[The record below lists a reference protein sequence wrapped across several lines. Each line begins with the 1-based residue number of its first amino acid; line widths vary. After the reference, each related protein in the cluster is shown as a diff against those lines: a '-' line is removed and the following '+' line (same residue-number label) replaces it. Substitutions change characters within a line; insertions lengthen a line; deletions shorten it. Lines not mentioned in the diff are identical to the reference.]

1 MRYRGRDDEQ
11 SVPDLDQCGTY
22 TSIPS
27 VQEIVVL
34 RTDRVGAEL
43 MRGSREGDWPER
55 PLTITEGNLVL
66 ESIGFEAA
74 LSELSMPHVAAAVSR
89 EHPSNANA
97 SARIR
102 RAALASRLRPASCR
116 SSSADKS
123 RRVIATAIPASP
135 NQHQEQQITS
145 PQITGSHQSR

>member
-1 MRYRGRDDEQ
+1 MPLQRARQLYASTLPRHRFFIDGLRSCAIAAATMSNQ
-11 SVPDLDQCGTY
+11 SQTWTNVWTY

-74 LSELSMPHVAAAVSR
+74 LSELY
-89 EHPSNANA
+89 
-97 SARIR
+97 ART
-102 RAALASRLRPASCR
+102 RLRS
-116 SSSADKS
+116 
-123 RRVIATAIPASP
+123 
-135 NQHQEQQITS
+135 
-145 PQITGSHQSR
+145 